1 MAQRVTLA
9 VPDPANPGQDVNVG
23 TATNPIITSAASAA
37 PGTFSATKQEDTP
50 ATDGQ
55 YGSASLWVRSDTN
68 VSSVS
73 ANRDYINP
81 VTDQYGNVKV
91 AFAPVD
97 SAGSAIVPVVS
108 PSVETGR
115 VIKASPGNLYGLNVV
130 VGASAGFV
138 MVFNSTTVPAAGAV
152 TPIKCLPVAA
162 NAGFSVTFNPPIR
175 FGTGISVAF
184 STTGPFN
191 KTDSATAFI
200 SGDAS

>member
-81 VTDQYGNVKV
+81 VTDQYGNNKTVQT
-91 AFAPVD
+91 PTD
-97 SAGSAIVPVVS
+97 SAGAALTTTATAAVAGSLVL
-108 PSVETGR
+108 
-115 VIKASPGNLYGLNVV
+115 KASAGNLYGYNVV
-130 VGASAGFV
+130 AGATAGYL
-138 MVFNSTTVPAAGAV
+138 MIFNSTTAPADGAV
-152 TPIKCLPVAA
+152 TPLVCVAVAA
-162 NAGFSVTFNPPIR
+162 NASVDRSFDIPRR
-175 FGTGISVAF
+175 FTTGITMVF

-191 KTDSATAFI
+191 KTVSNTAFLA
-200 SGDAS
+200 GAVQ